1 MDAVSTGAPERERFD
16 GVGVD
21 SKLKQR
27 LSDMADEI
35 GAKNTR
41 VAIAVPVRQ
50 IIAIFHEVFSDVPH
64 VPDFDPGRDERQ
76 RWGGLTAY
84 SPGEVPDA
92 QNEAGLRLLDDGVAI
107 DLEGFTGG
115 GWEECAV
122 LTLEQAKDYFLH
134 GLALVAEGERRAAER
149 PQLGV
154 SDEQAAAELLA
165 GQGIVSV
172 TVTRPGSDAAG
183 SD

>member
-1 MDAVSTGAPERERFD
+1 MDAGAPERERFD

-50 IIAIFHEVFSDVPH
+50 IIGIFHEVYGDVPH
-64 VPDFDPGRDERQ
+64 VPDYDPDRDDRQ
-76 RWGGLTAY
+76 RWGGLAAY
-84 SPGEVPDA
+84 SPSEVPDA
-92 QNEAGLRLLDDGVAI
+92 QNEVGLRLADDAVI
-107 DLEGFTGG
+107 VDMEGFTGG
-115 GWEECAV
+115 GWEDCAV
-122 LTLEQAKDYFLH
+122 LNLEQAKDYFLT
-134 GLALVAEGERRAAER
+134 GLALVAEGERQAAER
-149 PQLGV
+149 PVMGV
-154 SDEQAAAELLA
+154 TDEQAAAELLA

-172 TVTRPGSDAAG
+172 TVTRAGADAAG
-183 SD
+183 QD

>member
-1 MDAVSTGAPERERFD
+1 MDAVSTGTPERERFD
-16 GVGVD
+16 GTGVD
-21 SKLKQR
+21 SMLKQR

-35 GAKNTR
+35 GARNTR

-50 IIAIFHEVFSDVPH
+50 IIAIFHDVYGNVPH
-64 VPDFDPGRDERQ
+64 VPDYDPERDDRQ
-76 RWGGLTAY
+76 RWGGLSAY
-84 SPGEVPDA
+84 SPGEVPDP
-92 QNEAGLRLLDDGVAI
+92 QNEVGLRLTDDGVAV
-107 DLEGFTGG
+107 DMEGFGSG
-115 GWEECAV
+115 GWEEAAV
-122 LTLEQAKDYFLH
+122 LNLEQAKDFFLA

-149 PQLGV
+149 PQIGV

-172 TVTRPGSDAAG
+172 TVTRPGADSAG